1 MKKLH
6 LQAPQLSNSDN
17 VLLRYL
23 DPVIVLGGGDFC
35 ADQLRPFVAKGYPLV
50 AADGAADAAQAL
62 GLKIEAVIGDLD
74 SVQDADAF
82 GDDVQII
89 EITDQETTDFEKCLY
104 TIDAPLFICF
114 GMLGKRV
121 DHTLAAFH
129 TIARH
134 GSGNFGAKKHIV
146 LMDDVD
152 ITLGVV
158 GDFELVLPVGT
169 RFSIY
174 PLQPV
179 TFGRSSGLKYPLD
192 GLTLD
197 VGKRIGTSNAVS
209 EPMVEIVLNGKH
221 DVPYLVILPKEH
233 IGAILRFYS
242 I

>member
-1 MKKLH
+1 MKNSH
-6 LQAPQLSNSDN
+6 LQAPQLSNPDI
-17 VLLRYL
+17 VLLRFL
-23 DPVIVLGGGDFC
+23 EPVIVLGGGNFC
-35 ADQLRPFVAKGYPLV
+35 ADQLRSFIAKGYPLI
-50 AADGAADAAQAL
+50 AADGAADAALAL
-62 GLKIEAVIGDLD
+62 GLELKAVIGDLD
-74 SVQDADAF
+74 SIQDRDAF
-82 GDDVQII
+82 DDDAQVF
-89 EITDQETTDFEKCLY
+89 EMSDQETTDFEKCLY

-134 GSGNFGAKKHIV
+134 GVKKHIV

-158 GDFELVLPVGT
+158 GDFELGLPVGT

-179 TFGRSSGLKYPLD
+179 TFERSIGLKYPLD

-197 VGKRIGTSNAVS
+197 VGKRIGTSNEVNKTS
-209 EPMVEIVLNGKH
+209 VKLMLNEQH
-221 DVPYLVILPKEH
+221 DVPYLVILPKDH
-233 IGAILRFYS
+233 FDAILPLYS